1 MLNWVVGFSRW
12 FVGLLFIFSGLI
24 KLNDPMGLSFK
35 LHDYFAPD
43 VLNLPVLDPYTL
55 PLALAVILL
64 EIVLGVM
71 LIVGTWPRLTTALL
85 LGMILFFSFLTFY
98 SAYFNKVTD
107 CGCFGDAIPLTP
119 WESFYKDLVLLVLIL
134 ILFGFRNQL
143 QPLTKPENQRK
154 WVLGTLV
161 LSGIL
166 AYVVLTHLPFKD
178 FRPYAVGKSIPEGMK
193 SAEELGLEPPKY
205 LTIYTLANGAG
216 EQTEVDSERYVAEKW
231 WEKSEWAIVDDLTR
245 TIKVSEGY
253 EPPIHDFVLS
263 NDTAD
268 LTTPILEMP
277 QVALVVAYRLEKGS
291 PEGFEHLTDWAQK
304 QDPNLKIYLVT
315 ASLPEVIAEHQAQY
329 NHGLEVLSGDE
340 TTLKTMIRSNPGL
353 IVLQKG
359 TVVGQWAWRDFPS
372 AENLQ
377 KAFP

>member
-1 MLNWVVGFSRW
+1 MLKGLVGFSRW
-12 FVGLLFIFSGLI
+12 FVGLLFIFSGAI

-43 VLNLPVLDPYTL
+43 VLHLPWLDPYTL
-55 PLALAVILL
+55 PLALFVIVL
-64 EIVLGVM
+64 EILLGVM
-71 LIVGTWPRLTTALL
+71 LIVGTWPKITTFLL

-119 WESFYKDLVLLVLIL
+119 WESFYKDLILLFFIL

-143 QPLTKPENQRK
+143 RPLIAPENQRK
-154 WVLGTLV
+154 LVLGTLV
-161 LSGIL
+161 LSGIV
-166 AYVVLTHLPFKD
+166 AYLVLTHLPFKD
-178 FRPYAVGKSIPEGMK
+178 FRPYAVGKSITEGMK

-205 LTIYTLANGAG
+205 LTIYTLANAAG
-216 EQTEVDSERYVAEKW
+216 EQQEVDSERYVNEKW
-231 WEKSEWAIVDDLTR
+231 WEKTEWVIVENLTR
-245 TIKVSEGY
+245 TEKVSEGY

-268 LTTPILEMP
+268 LTAHILSLP
-277 QVALVVAYRLEKGS
+277 KVVLIISYRLEKGS
-291 PEGFEHLTDWAQK
+291 NAGFQRMTEWAQA
-304 QDPNLKIYLVT
+304 DNPGWPVYLVT
-315 ASLPEVIAEHQAQY
+315 ASLPEVIAEHRATF

-340 TTLKTMIRSNPGL
+340 TTLKTIIRSNPGM
-353 IVLQKG
+353 VLLQEG
-359 TVVGQWAWRDFPS
+359 TVAGQWAWRDFPTQ
-372 AENLQ
+372 ENLQ